1 MNLSTLASGIS
12 KFPIFFTF
20 VVLSIIFMLNVRRSN
35 RRMKKSRDDFWA
47 KEIRA
52 NSVRRKPLD
61 NIDFL
66 SIPYEELPLD
76 IETDDDIVK
85 ECVDQLNELKDEPIA
100 NFTGITNTDLKLEY
114 GAPNITTLSR
124 ADSNYTIL
132 VRTLQNHAERL
143 HELGHDPEA
152 LTLLEYAIKIRSD
165 ISNTYYLAAELYE
178 ASGNTKGIA
187 WLKRSAETL
196 NSIMVTPILRK
207 LNEMY
212 PDVEAY

>member
-1 MNLSTLASGIS
+1 MNISTLASGIS
-12 KFPIFFTF
+12 KFPLFFTF
-20 VVLSIIFMLNVRRSN
+20 AVLSVIFMLSVRRSN
-35 RRMKKSRDDFWA
+35 KRMKQRREDFWA

-61 NIDFL
+61 NVDFL
-66 SIPYEELPLD
+66 VIPYDELPMNL
-76 IETDDDIVK
+76 ETDDDIIR
-85 ECVDQLNELKDEPIA
+85 ECIDQLNELKDEPIA

-143 HELGHDPEA
+143 HELGHDNEA
-152 LTLLEYAIKIRSD
+152 LTLLEYAVKIKSD
-165 ISNTYYLAAELYE
+165 ISSTYYLAAELYE
-178 ASGNTKGIA
+178 AAGNTKGIA
-187 WLKRSAETL
+187 WLKRSAEAL

-212 PDVEAY
+212 PDVKAY

>member
-1 MNLSTLASGIS
+1 MNITSLASGFS

-20 VVLSIIFMLNVRRSN
+20 VMLSIIFMLNIRRSN
-35 RRMKKSRDDFWA
+35 RIIRKKKEAFWA

-61 NIDFL
+61 NVDFL
-66 SIPYEELPLD
+66 SIPYDELPMDL
-76 IETDDDIVK
+76 EADDDVIK
-85 ECVDQLNELKDEPIA
+85 ECIDQLNELKDEPIA

-124 ADSNYTIL
+124 ADSNFTIL
-132 VRTLQNHAERL
+132 VRTLQNQAERL
-143 HELGHDPEA
+143 HELGHDSEA
-152 LTLLEYAIKIRSD
+152 LTILEYAVRIRSD
-165 ISNTYYLAAELYE
+165 ISSTYYLAAELYND
-178 ASGNTKGIA
+178 SGNTKGIA
-187 WLKRSAETL
+187 WLKRNAEAL

-212 PDVEAY
+212 PNVEAY

>member
-1 MNLSTLASGIS
+1 MNLSTLASGFS

-20 VVLSIIFMLNVRRSN
+20 VILSVIFMLNVRRSN
-35 RRMKKSRDDFWA
+35 KRIRKNREDFWA

-61 NIDFL
+61 NVDFL
-66 SIPYEELPLD
+66 SIPYDELPMD
-76 IETDDDIVK
+76 TEPDDDIVK
-85 ECVDQLNELKDEPIA
+85 ECVKQLEELKDEPIA

-124 ADSNYTIL
+124 ADTNYTLL
-132 VRTLQNHAERL
+132 VRTLQSFAERL

-152 LTLLEYAIKIRSD
+152 LSLLEYAVKIRSD
-165 ISNTYYLAAELYE
+165 ISGTYYLAAELYD
-178 ASGNTKGIA
+178 AADNTKGIA
-187 WLKRSAETL
+187 WLKRNAEAL

-212 PDVEAY
+212 PNVEAY